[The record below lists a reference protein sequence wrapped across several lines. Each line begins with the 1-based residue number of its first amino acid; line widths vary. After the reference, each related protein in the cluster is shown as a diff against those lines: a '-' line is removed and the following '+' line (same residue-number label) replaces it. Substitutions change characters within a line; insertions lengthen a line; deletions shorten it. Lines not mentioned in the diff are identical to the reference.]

1 MSHASNIFNRVPID
15 LPNKSGFNLD
25 HENLFTADCGTL
37 TPCYSKP
44 VLPNDTLSMGI
55 NFQVQLPPF
64 VTDFYGKLDAC
75 FEAFFVPNRIL
86 WAGWEDFI
94 THPTN
99 KPVYPSGTPIQNK
112 PSSVPTIYFNRND
125 QAVTSFLASGSLSD
139 YLGFKKNDYSDL
151 ISTSFTALP
160 FLAYHMIYHHW
171 YRDSRIQSPL
181 FYAPDAAS
189 SIDSSPANAPYVSI
203 RGGNNT
209 LGPIYTVD
217 RTLGD
222 GVPLGSLR
230 QRNWSKGYFTTA
242 SPYPQSGDGE
252 EVSIDVVDGTAAL
265 SIATLR
271 SANAIQQWKERN
283 NFSLE
288 YADQIYGQYGI
299 YPQSAKIDK
308 PIYLGR
314 VKQTIYSRSVMQT
327 GGAASGSTAGST
339 FQNFVGGKRANGQ
352 AIGDGS
358 LFQQFTPSEHGYIMV
373 IFSLIPH
380 SYYGTGTARHLYE
393 KFQEDIPFPLLAGV
407 GDQPIFKFEL
417 TGSGSSIDTDVD
429 SNEIFGYTDRYAHY
443 KYDEDEV
450 HGLLR
455 DGQNLASYAI
465 QRSFGSDNDSVELGS
480 EFLQIPKNAID
491 QVMQIS
497 SETIGC
503 ACWCDTF
510 FKLSKISTLP
520 AYSLPT
526 LGDLKNTHK
535 GSVSRGGSRL

>member
-1 MSHASNIFNRVPID
+1 MSHSSNIFNRVPID

-25 HENLFTADCGTL
+25 HENLFTAQCGTL
-37 TPCYSKP
+37 TPCYCKP
-44 VLPNDTLSMGI
+44 VLPNDTLSIGV

-64 VTDFYGKLDAC
+64 VTDFYGKIDAC
-75 FEAFFVPNRIL
+75 YEAFFVPNRIL

-99 KPVYPSGTPIQNK
+99 KPIYPAGTRVQNK
-112 PSSVPTIYFNRND
+112 PISVPLIGFYTTDGAATQYLG
-125 QAVTSFLASGSLSD
+125 AGSLAD
-139 YLGFKKNDYSDL
+139 YLGFKMEDYSNL
-151 ISTSFTALP
+151 TSTSFSALP

-171 YRDSRIQSPL
+171 YRDTRIQSPL
-181 FYAPDAAS
+181 FFAPDAAQ
-189 SIDSSPANAPYVSI
+189 SIDNSPANAPYVSI

-209 LGPIYTVD
+209 MGPEYRVQQ
-217 RTLGD
+217 TLAD
-222 GVPLGSLR
+222 GVALGSLR

-242 SPYPQSGDGE
+242 SPYPQSGEGE
-252 EVSIDVVDGTAAL
+252 EVSIDVVEGTAAL
-265 SIATLR
+265 SIAALR

-283 NFSLE
+283 NFSLN

-314 VKQTIYSRSVMQT
+314 VRQTVYSRSVMQT
-327 GGAASGSTAGST
+327 AGASTGTTPGSA
-339 FQNFVGGKRANGQ
+339 FQNYVGGKRANGQ
-352 AIGDGS
+352 AIGEGA
-358 LFQQFTPSEHGYIMV
+358 LFQSFTPSEHGFIMV
-373 IFSLIPH
+373 LFSLVPH
-380 SYYGTGTARHLYE
+380 AYYGTGTARYLFE
-393 KFQEDIPFPLLAGV
+393 KFSEDVPFPLLAGV

-417 TGSGSSIDTDVD
+417 TGSGGSLDTDID
-429 SNEIFGYTDRYAHY
+429 GNEILGFTDRYAHY

-455 DGQNLASYAI
+455 DGQNLSSYAI
-465 QRSFGSDNDSVELGS
+465 QRSFGSDNESVELGS
-480 EFLQIPKNAID
+480 EFLQIPTNAID
-491 QVMQIS
+491 QVLQVDS
-497 SETIGC
+497 STIGC

-510 FKLSKISTLP
+510 FKISKISTLP

-535 GSVSRGGSRL
+535 GSISRGGSRL